1 MNRPINI
8 RKAIRSFRYAGMG
21 IYGLFRHENNARIHL
36 IACILVVI
44 AGVFFNISPTEWCFI
59 VIQIG
64 LVWSAEAINT
74 AIEKLAD
81 VVSPDYHVAIKDV
94 KDVAAAGVLILAIS
108 AVIVGSIIFIPKVI
122 ELVIGQSHLY

>member
-1 MNRPINI
+1 MNRPVNI

-21 IYGLFRHENNARIHL
+21 IYSLFRYENNARIHL

-44 AGVFFNISPTEWCFI
+44 AGISLNISPNEWCII
-59 VIQIG
+59 VILIG

-81 VVSPDYHVAIKDV
+81 VVSPDYHRAIKDV
-94 KDVAAAGVLILAIS
+94 KDLAAAGVLILAVS
-108 AVIVGSIIFIPKVI
+108 AVIVGGVIFIPKI
-122 ELVIGQSHLY
+122 LSLLYTTS

>member
-21 IYGLFRHENNARIHL
+21 IYSLFRYENNARIHL

-44 AGVFFNISPTEWCFI
+44 TGVILKLSALEWCVLTI
-59 VIQIG
+59 LVG

-81 VVSPDYHVAIKDV
+81 VVSPDYHSAIKDV
-94 KDVAAAGVLILAIS
+94 KDLAAAGVLILAIS
-108 AVIVGSIIFIPKVI
+108 AVIAGCIIFIPKIFV
-122 ELVIGQSHLY
+122 LFGL

>member
-1 MNRPINI
+1 MSRPINI
-8 RKAIRSFRYAGMG
+8 RKAIRSFKYAGMG

-44 AGVFFNISPTEWCFI
+44 AGVIFHISATEWCFI

-64 LVWSAEAINT
+64 LVCAAEAINT

-81 VVSPDYHVAIKDV
+81 VVSPDYHIAIKDV
-94 KDVAAAGVLILAIS
+94 KDVAAAAVLILAIS
-108 AVIVGSIIFIPKVI
+108 AVIVGGIIFIPKIIIMVI
-122 ELVIGQSHLY
+122 

>member
-21 IYGLFRHENNARIHL
+21 IYSLFRYENNARIHL
-36 IACILVVI
+36 IACCLVII
-44 AGVFFNISPTEWCFI
+44 AGITLHISLTEWCLI
-59 VIQIG
+59 VVLIG

-81 VVSPDYHVAIKDV
+81 VVSPDYHSAIKDV
-94 KDVAAAGVLILAIS
+94 KDLAAAGVLILAIS
-108 AVIVGSIIFIPKVI
+108 AVIVGSLIFIPKI
-122 ELVIGQSHLY
+122 LAFF

>member
-1 MNRPINI
+1 MNRPVNI

-21 IYGLFRHENNARIHL
+21 IYSLFRYENNARIHL

-44 AGVFFNISPTEWCFI
+44 AGISLNISSNEWCTI
-59 VIQIG
+59 VILIG

-81 VVSPDYHVAIKDV
+81 VVSPDYHRAIKDV
-94 KDVAAAGVLILAIS
+94 KDLAAAGVLILAVS
-108 AVIVGSIIFIPKVI
+108 AVIVGGIIFIPKI
-122 ELVIGQSHLY
+122 LSLLSI